1 MRSIVTALI
10 ALVMLAPLAASA
22 DEGMWT
28 IDRFPVARVAKAYG
42 FTATPAFLDHVR
54 ASSVRLPGCSG
65 SFVSRDGLIM
75 TNHHC
80 ARGCV
85 QALSDP
91 QHNFLADGYYAK
103 TPQDERQCPGF
114 QINSLLTITHVTKQ
128 VMSATAGTAGADY
141 NAKQRAVFASIES
154 ACVNGDAQITCQVV
168 PL

>member
-1 MRSIVTALI
+1 MRRSLALLI
-10 ALVMLAPLAASA
+10 ALFIVAPVAASA

-28 IDRFPVARVAKAYG
+28 IDHFPVAQVAKSYG

-65 SFVSRDGLIM
+65 SFVSRDALIM

-91 QHNFLADGYYAK
+91 
-103 TPQDERQCPGF
+103 
-114 QINSLLTITHVTKQ
+114 
-128 VMSATAGTAGADY
+128 
-141 NAKQRAVFASIES
+141 
-154 ACVNGDAQITCQVV
+154 
-168 PL
+168 